1 MSHFF
6 AMLSRM
12 KYISRWGLMRN
23 TRSEN
28 LSEHSLETAITA
40 HALAVIG
47 NKYFG
52 KRYNTDRIAVLGM
65 FHDVSEIITGDL
77 PTPIKYY
84 NPEINIAYKKIESVA
99 NQKLLEYLPDELA
112 EEYAPLLS
120 VTEEDKE
127 LIPLIKAADKITALI
142 KCLEEQKMGNKE
154 FSKAEI
160 SLREAIKN
168 MNLQEANYFIGEFLK
183 SFSLTLDELG

>member
-12 KYISRWGLMRN
+12 KYINRWGLMRN

-52 KRYNTDRIAVLGM
+52 KSYNADRIAVLGI

-84 NPEINIAYKKIESVA
+84 NPQINKAYKEIESVA
-99 NQKLLEYLPDELA
+99 NQKLLGYLPDELA
-112 EEYAPLLS
+112 EEYEPLLS
-120 VTEEDKE
+120 VPEADKE

-160 SLREAIKN
+160 SIRESIET
-168 MNLQEANYFIGEFLK
+168 MNLPEANYFIGNFLK